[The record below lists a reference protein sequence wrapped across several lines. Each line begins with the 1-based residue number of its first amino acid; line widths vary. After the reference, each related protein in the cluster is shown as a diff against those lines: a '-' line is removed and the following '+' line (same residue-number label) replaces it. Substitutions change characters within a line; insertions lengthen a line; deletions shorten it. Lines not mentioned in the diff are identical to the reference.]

1 MLSNVEKA
9 ARMDWIIPIELG
21 HRMVHS
27 RGHHVPV
34 GLCNKIRLML
44 SITADYV
51 NIPSS
56 CSYIRISLPPWKY
69 HQHQQQQK
77 SLQCTVLVLVA
88 HRLQH
93 LHHQAYKIKHSKPR
107 FN

>member
-56 CSYIRISLPPWKY
+56 CSCPHLFTSMKIPSTPTATEVLAMHGISSRSPPLATPPPS
-69 HQHQQQQK
+69 
-77 SLQCTVLVLVA
+77 SLQNKT
-88 HRLQH
+88 RQSP
-93 LHHQAYKIKHSKPR
+93 I
-107 FN
+107 